1 MKLKELQINSLYNS
15 YDYNV
20 NFNSDVTLLYGSNGC
35 GKTTILNIIANI
47 ITGDIHKLFE
57 YKFDSIN
64 LSYYKCNYSNEIN
77 SIVIESKNPSLMKLK
92 FEDRVEMIQRFI
104 NNFEDDYQY
113 DIKRRYFEEY
123 PILKEIMNTF
133 NYVYLPLDRN
143 NYMDFKNDRMLY
155 RHIKN
160 RVYKERSALKN
171 NNIDIPMIHVEE
183 LIGEYCAR
191 MNSKISKI
199 NDDFRNELLKSS
211 LNVNKNYEIVKIAN
225 QIRQELPSEYD
236 IRKTQKAYIKILNEI
251 NLINEEEEKQ
261 YNKFFEDFIKELNEN
276 KYDSDES
283 VLLALLLRFSEVL
296 QIRKVVELAE
306 SMENKKAKVRE
317 PLETFLK
324 TINEFI
330 DMDDEEQKRI
340 DIDIEGRIY
349 FTTAISKKTISV
361 QHLSS
366 GEKQI
371 LTFFSNLIFE
381 INSGKT
387 GIFVV
392 DEPELSLH
400 LAWQKIF
407 IKKTLEINKNIQL
420 IFATHSP
427 EIVSNYINKT
437 YRLVKKHTENIE
449 GEK

>member
-47 ITGDIHKLFE
+47 ITGDIYKLFE